1 MADPLRSALEKKY
14 SRRHIDRL
22 VSARASEQYL
32 TRRLAMLSVARDLD
46 IKNWPQYASED
57 DMATLRGTSRERP
70 AEVASAEPARA
81 RPVTLA
87 TRTRKPP
94 TTTARAPS
102 KDRRDRVFVV
112 HGRNEQI
119 RKSMFTFLWAV
130 GLDPLEFGEA
140 LIATGKPM
148 PYINE
153 ALEAALTG
161 IAAVVV
167 LITPDDEVVLKERF
181 WRDYDPE
188 EEKKPM
194 GQARPNVFYE
204 AGMAVARYPRKVVF
218 VFVGRTKDFSDIRGL
233 HVARLSNNTKKRQQ
247 FLEKLRMT
255 GADVRFD
262 GRTEWHDVGDFE
274 IKEEDDGN
282 Q

>member
-1 MADPLRSALEKKY
+1 MADPLRIALEKRY

-22 VSARASEQYL
+22 ISARASELYL
-32 TRRLAMLSVARDLD
+32 TRRLAMLSVARDLG
-46 IKNWPQYASED
+46 IRNWAQHASED
-57 DMATLRGTSRERP
+57 DMATLRGSSRERP
-70 AEVASAEPARA
+70 VEVASPEPARA
-81 RPVTLA
+81 RVAATPVSGSRKRA
-87 TRTRKPP
+87 TP
-94 TTTARAPS
+94 ARAAS
-102 KDRRDRVFVV
+102 RDRRDRVFVV

-119 RKSMFTFLWAV
+119 RKSMFSFLWAI
-130 GLDPLEFGEA
+130 GLDPIEFDEA
-140 LIATGKPM
+140 LNATGKPM

-153 ALEAALTG
+153 ALEAALAK

-167 LITPDDEVVLKERF
+167 LITPDDDVVLKERF

-218 VFVGRTKDFSDIRGL
+218 VFVGVSKSFSDIAGL
-233 HVARLSNNTKKRQQ
+233 HVARLSNDTKKRQQ
-247 FLEKLRMT
+247 LVEKLRMT
-255 GADVRFD
+255 GAKVRTE

-274 IKEEDDGN
+274 IKEEDDGDK
-282 Q
+282 